1 MQTFP
6 TPLSL
11 WDQHIRPRVS
21 SQPHRLRTGFIH
33 VNKTDDFELS
43 AHDES
48 LKKPSTCTC
57 TIKRLTCTFT
67 IKRLTCTC
75 TIKRLTCT
83 CTIKR
88 LTCTCTIKR
97 LTCTCTIKRLTCTC
111 TINRPE
117 THMT

>member
-21 SQPHRLRTGFIH
+21 SKPHRLRIGFIH
-33 VNKTDDFELS
+33 VNKNDDFELG

-57 TIKRLTCTFT
+57 TIKRPKIKSYCMNIGEYCPEQYIIPKTGRHDVAENT
-67 IKRLTCTC
+67 IEV
-75 TIKRLTCT
+75 
-83 CTIKR
+83 
-88 LTCTCTIKR
+88 
-97 LTCTCTIKRLTCTC
+97 
-111 TINRPE
+111 NVN
-117 THMT
+117 